1 MSIQKAIFPLILT
14 GFCASLALAQEAK
27 KEEKVEETYRAFGVS
42 MNAGVAGVL
51 EFHITRWSTPEE
63 RKALID
69 SIVASGDKQE
79 KTVEL
84 LRKQPETGWTRT
96 QTGAGMRGW
105 PSVRLHYAYQFAQP
119 DGKRVIVLVTDR
131 NIGMAEAMSMGRS
144 TDYQVSGLIMELA
157 KGEDGKEKGTGTLFQ
172 AAKLGLDKEKQ
183 KIEIESL
190 GAQPIRLTDIKR
202 EK

>member
-1 MSIQKAIFPLILT
+1 MSIQKAIIPLILS
-14 GFCASLALAQEAK
+14 GLCATLALGQEEK

-69 SIVASGDKQE
+69 SIVQNGQE
-79 KTVEL
+79 ETVKL
-84 LRKQPETGWTRT
+84 LRKQKETGWTRT

-105 PSVRLHYAYQFAQP
+105 PSVRLHYAYQFPQP
-119 DGKRVIVLVTDR
+119 DGKRIIVLVTDR
-131 NIGMAEAMSMGRS
+131 NIGMAEAMSMSRS
-144 TDYQVSGLIMELA
+144 TDYEVSGLIMELA

-172 AAKLGLDKEKQ
+172 AAKLGFDKEKQ
-183 KIEIESL
+183 KVEIESL
-190 GAQPIRLTDIKR
+190 GAQPIRLTDIRR